1 MTVKSVL
8 IANRGEIAVRIA
20 RAAAD
25 HGLRSVAVYS
35 DADANAVHT
44 RIASEAYR
52 LPGTSPSQTY
62 MNIPAIIEIALRSQV
77 DAVHPGYGF
86 LSENAEFAAA
96 VTEAGLTWIGPPAE
110 VIETLGNKVKA
121 REIAVSV
128 GAPLAPGSDGPV
140 EHWED
145 AHAFA
150 QEHGLPIAIKAAY
163 GGGGRG
169 LKVVHEL
176 SDVED
181 AFVAAGRESRAAFGR
196 DECFVEKFLVKP
208 RHVEAQILADTH
220 GNTVVVGLRD
230 CSLQRRNQKLLEEA
244 PAPFLTSDQEKMIR
258 RASVAICQSVGYVGA
273 GTVEFLVAR
282 DGTISFL
289 EVNTR
294 LQVEHP
300 VTEMTTGVDL
310 VGEQFR
316 VAGGLPLSFVDEVR
330 DGSLPQ
336 NGHAIEFRLNAEDVT
351 AGYVPCPGTVTR
363 FEAPTGP
370 GIRVDSGVTTGSTVP
385 GAYDSM
391 MAKLIVHGSTRE
403 QAIRRARQAFRELVI
418 EGVASVAPFHQAVLE
433 HPDFVDD
440 FAVHT
445 TWIEQDFAGDFERSY
460 IYADHSADQPLTRFG
475 IELDGKRVE
484 LGLPAQLLT
493 QMAASTHPGDG
504 TRESGDT
511 SADTNTT
518 ENTVTSP
525 YTGNFV
531 TWKVTD
537 GETVEEGQ
545 TVAVIEAMKM
555 ESNIVA
561 PAAGT
566 VECEA
571 FSAGDDIAAGAII
584 ARIV

>member
-128 GAPLAPGSDGPV
+128 GAPLAPGSNGPV

-244 PAPFLTSDQEKMIR
+244 PAPFLTSDQEAMIR

-493 QMAASTHPGDG
+493 QMAASTHLGEW

>member
-1 MTVKSVL
+1 MTLTSVL

-20 RAAAD
+20 RAASD

-35 DADANAVHT
+35 DADANALHT

-52 LPGTSPSQTY
+52 LPGTAPADTY
-62 MNIPAIIEIALRSQV
+62 MNIPAIIETALRAQV
-77 DAVHPGYGF
+77 DAIHPGYGF
-86 LSENAEFAAA
+86 LAENAEFATA
-96 VTEAGLTWIGPPAE
+96 VTEAGLAWIGPPAD

-121 REIAVSV
+121 RDIAVSV
-128 GAPLAPGSDGPV
+128 NAPLAPGSDGPV

-169 LKVVHEL
+169 LKIVHEL
-176 SDVED
+176 ADIED

-208 RHVEAQILADTH
+208 RHVEAQVLADTH

-230 CSLQRRNQKLLEEA
+230 CSLQRRNQKLVEEA
-244 PAPFLTSDQEKMIR
+244 PAPFLTSVQETMIR
-258 RASVAICQSVGYVGA
+258 QASVAICQSVGYVGA
-273 GTVEFLVAR
+273 GTVEFLVAS

-316 VAGGLPLSFVDEVR
+316 IADGLPLSFVAEVR
-330 DGSLPQ
+330 DGALPQ
-336 NGHAIEFRLNAEDVT
+336 SGHAIEFRLNAEDVT

-385 GAYDSM
+385 GVYDSM
-391 MAKLIVHGSTRE
+391 MAKLIVHGSTRA
-403 QAIRRARQAFRELVI
+403 QAISRARQAFRELVI
-418 EGVASVAPFHQAVLE
+418 EGVATVAPFHQTVLE

-445 TWIEQDFAGDFERSY
+445 TWIEQDFANDFEHSQ
-460 IYADHSADQPLTRFG
+460 IYADHSAEQPLKRFG

-511 SADTNTT
+511 SADTANS
-518 ENTVTSP
+518 ENSVTSP
-525 YTGNFV
+525 YAGTFV

-537 GETVEEGQ
+537 GEKVHRGQ
-545 TVAVIEAMKM
+545 TIAVIEAMKM

-561 PAAGT
+561 PVAGT
-566 VECEA
+566 VECEPL
-571 FSAGDDIAAGAII
+571 SAGDEITAGTTV
-584 ARIV
+584 ARIT

>member
-244 PAPFLTSDQEKMIR
+244 PAPFLTSDQEAMIR

-445 TWIEQDFAGDFERSY
+445 TWIEQDFAGDFERSH

-493 QMAASTHPGDG
+493 QMAASTHPGEW
-504 TRESGDT
+504 TREPGDT

-518 ENTVTSP
+518 QNTVTSP
-525 YTGNFV
+525 YAGSFV
-531 TWKVTD
+531 TWTVAD
-537 GETVEEGQ
+537 GEKVDEGQ

-561 PAAGT
+561 PTAGV
-566 VECEA
+566 VECESYA
-571 FSAGDDIAAGAII
+571 AGDDIAAGAII
-584 ARIV
+584 ARVV

>member
-1 MTVKSVL
+1 MTLKSVL

-20 RAAAD
+20 RAATD

-35 DADANAVHT
+35 DADANALHT
-44 RIASEAYR
+44 RVASEAYR
-52 LPGTSPSQTY
+52 LPGTAPADTY
-62 MNIPAIIEIALRSQV
+62 MNIPAIIEIALRAQV

-86 LSENAEFAAA
+86 LAENAQFATA
-96 VTEAGLTWIGPPAE
+96 VTEAGLTWIGPSAD

-176 SDVED
+176 TDVED
-181 AFVAAGRESRAAFGR
+181 AFAAAGRESRAAFGR

-244 PAPFLTSDQEKMIR
+244 PAPFLTSNQENMIR
-258 RASVAICQSVGYVGA
+258 RASVAICEAVGYVGA
-273 GTVEFLVAR
+273 GTVEFLVAD

-316 VAGGLPLSFVDEVR
+316 IAGGLPLSFVAEVR

-391 MAKLIVHGSTRE
+391 MAKLIVHGSTRA

-445 TWIEQDFAGDFERSY
+445 TWIEQDFAGDFERSQ
-460 IYADHSADQPLTRFG
+460 IYADHSTDQPLTRFG
-475 IELDGKRVE
+475 IELDGKRLE

-511 SADTNTT
+511 SAGGTDS

-525 YTGNFV
+525 YAGNFV
-531 TWKVTD
+531 TWKITD
-537 GETVEEGQ
+537 GEKVQKGQ
-545 TVAVIEAMKM
+545 TIAVIEAMKM

-566 VECEA
+566 VECESL
-571 FSAGDDIAAGAII
+571 SAGDEIAAGATV
-584 ARIV
+584 ARIT